1 MSRNKRDI
9 SQVGKSERLKKRKDS
24 EVSLFFFLSLW
35 NLLITFTSPPVPP
48 FALVPKFVPALATL
62 LLSFSSLTSISP
74 SFTWPS
80 SPSPSLPSVPPSL
93 SPLPITRRSMSRT
106 AHFTA
111 FKCWREILLGI
122 IQQEMNPQML
132 LTPSH
137 TPPPPPTYPPP
148 PSSPP
153 PSNFFLPRLLFS
165 PVLACQ
171 DWLWWR
177 WPCVGCPIR
186 SDGSW
191 LQQNP
196 NMTGPERTSG
206 HTWSSCPS
214 LIPSSTSALW
224 STLSSTTCP
233 LSSSGR
239 CSGRCSA
246 AAWLCS
252 MPTKRNASVPAS
264 SPPRTAPAQPAA
276 PSSS

>member
-1 MSRNKRDI
+1 MWIATHRFGLQFVCVCACYSYVCARASLFAFVSVPVCTCVHTRRPQRVNQQVLTHVSEPGLPAGLPARRKKLHQWLNARGHVSEAACNHRHAIAGKGREGGREGWGQWWRMTIKRWELMSRNKRDI

-137 TPPPPPTYPPP
+137 TPPPLRHL
-148 PSSPP
+148 PS
-153 PSNFFLPRLLFS
+153 PSFLP
-165 PVLACQ
+165 
-171 DWLWWR
+171 
-177 WPCVGCPIR
+177 PC
-186 SDGSW
+186 
-191 LQQNP
+191 L
-196 NMTGPERTSG
+196 
-206 HTWSSCPS
+206 
-214 LIPSSTSALW
+214 
-224 STLSSTTCP
+224 
-233 LSSSGR
+233 
-239 CSGRCSA
+239 
-246 AAWLCS
+246 
-252 MPTKRNASVPAS
+252 
-264 SPPRTAPAQPAA
+264 
-276 PSSS
+276 